1 MTYSPWGRKQSNTT
15 ERPSVSPD
23 SLHSLTH
30 SLTQFWSLLKFTS
43 SERLSLAI
51 PSNTVH
57 SCHTIPFLLSFSSEH
72 LSLPDITLY
81 NYLPSLKHKLR
92 EDSNFVLSTD
102 IFSASEQT
110 QKSITDV
117 VSYSEITFHNSPGSL
132 QSYIT
137 SKTKY
142 LAGIFLFLSFNEISF
157 LQHKILFKCTSQ

>member
-15 ERPSVSPD
+15 ERLSVSPD
-23 SLHSLTH
+23 SPH
-30 SLTQFWSLLKFTS
+30 SLTQFWPLLKFTS

-57 SCHTIPFLLSFSSEH
+57 SCHTIPFLLFFSSEH
-72 LSLPDITLY
+72 LPLPDITLY

-117 VSYSEITFHNSPGSL
+117 VSYSEITFHNSPSSL
-132 QSYIT
+132 ESYIT

-142 LAGIFLFLSFNEISF
+142 LAGYFFYSF
-157 LQHKILFKCTSQ
+157 LLMRYHSYSIKFSSSVQVSDF